1 MGQERL
7 GALRRLSP
15 IKLKPGTG
23 TLIMAVTILV
33 IGFYLIYPV
42 VLLLIMSFNTARD
55 VLVGPATWGLDNW
68 INAWDQPHF
77 FTSLRNSFTVWFLVM
92 ITSFPIA
99 ITISLVLARTNIPFA
114 YGLEYGFWV
123 AYLFPEL
130 SSTIGWMM
138 LADPDIGFLNKAF
151 ELLPFVD
158 EGPFNIFS
166 LPGIVWA
173 KLMADGIAFK
183 VMLFTPAFRNM
194 NRTLEEAARMSG
206 ASNLATVFRVTLPV
220 MASPIILIL
229 ALQLIRVFN
238 GFEIEFLLGMRWG
251 FFVYSTQ
258 IYNLVSG
265 ANIPD
270 YGQAIVLA
278 SVTLLIIGAV
288 FPLQRWILSRRHY
301 TTITGTFQPGLMDL
315 GRWKL
320 PVVATI
326 VLILVLLT
334 ALPFLIVVMGS
345 FMARAGFFNTTPLWT
360 LGHWQYVLT
369 DPGFLKGFRTT
380 MILALTAGFGS
391 PILFSLLAYMM
402 VRTTW
407 RGRRLLDSIIW
418 VSAAIPGILS
428 GLGLLIMFLSTPGLT
443 WLYGSIWA
451 LILVVVISG
460 NTTGT
465 NVFKGVMVQL
475 GKDLEEAA
483 RVSGARWLRTYFKVV
498 LPVLM
503 PTMVLIGTLNFVG
516 AASTTSSIVL
526 LASRE
531 TRTLSLIALELA
543 SPELNQREAAGVV
556 SLFIMMLTLGLALV
570 ARQLGLRIGLRQDMR
585 SNDAKQQ
592 RVQER
597 SAGPA
602 TDSI

>member
-1 MGQERL
+1 
-7 GALRRLSP
+7 
-15 IKLKPGTG
+15 
-23 TLIMAVTILV
+23 
-33 IGFYLIYPV
+33 
-42 VLLLIMSFNTARD
+42 
-55 VLVGPATWGLDNW
+55 
-68 INAWDQPHF
+68 
-77 FTSLRNSFTVWFLVM
+77 
-92 ITSFPIA
+92 
-99 ITISLVLARTNIPFA
+99 
-114 YGLEYGFWV
+114 
-123 AYLFPEL
+123 
-130 SSTIGWMM
+130 M
-138 LADPDIGFLNKAF
+138 LADPDIGFLNKAL

-194 NRTLEEAARMSG
+194 NRTLEEAARVSG

-326 VLILVLLT
+326 VLILLLLT
-334 ALPFLIVVMGS
+334 ALPFMIVVMGS

-498 LPVLM
+498 IPVLM
-503 PTMVLIGTLNFVG
+503 PTMVLIGTLNFVS

-526 LASRE
+526 LASHE

-585 SNDAKQQ
+585 SNDAKQ
-592 RVQER
+592 RRSQER
-597 SAGPA
+597 STVPA
-602 TDSI
+602 TDPI